1 MVPATIQLLSA
12 ATLFAKNLFRPIL
25 ARGMTDRQVAQLA
38 KIMVLVLT
46 IGALI
51 LAIYTSA
58 SLVSLLLLGY
68 AGVAQLL
75 PGVVFGLYSRRVTT
89 TGVFAGMSMV
99 LQLPCFSC

>member
-1 MVPATIQLLSA
+1 
-12 ATLFAKNLFRPIL
+12 
-25 ARGMTDRQVAQLA
+25 
-38 KIMVLVLT
+38 MVLVLT

-89 TGVFAGMSMV
+89 TGVFVGMATGIAIAVLLMLTGRDPYKGVNAGFIALGCNFAVTGVVSMLTTMRV
-99 LQLPCFSC
+99 SGF